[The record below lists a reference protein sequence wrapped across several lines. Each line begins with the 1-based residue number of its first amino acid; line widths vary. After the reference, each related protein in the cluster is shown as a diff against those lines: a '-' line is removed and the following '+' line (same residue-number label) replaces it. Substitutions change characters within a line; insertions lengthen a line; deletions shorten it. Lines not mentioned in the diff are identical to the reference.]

1 MKLIMILVINTR
13 ILVINLVTK
22 TPVVNTGKKCCFV
35 RPSEEVTVTCTG
47 YEDDH
52 VTVTN
57 TGCEAVR
64 DSEEV
69 TVACTG
75 GESRPPLRR

>member
-1 MKLIMILVINTR
+1 M
-13 ILVINLVTK
+13 
-22 TPVVNTGKKCCFV
+22 

-64 DSEEV
+64 TSEEV